1 MKELAIGDF
10 RLPGSLASFAGLCVF
25 ARNLV
30 SIARRM
36 RVENTDRETSR
47 HLKPHLWLIRTIG
60 VIVPRRLRADWK
72 QEWQSELEYR
82 EDLLADWDKLNWRT
96 KLDLVGRSLGA
107 FRDALWLQQLRWEDE
122 MIQDVRYGMRMLL
135 RHKAF
140 TTLAVLTLALGIG
153 ANTAIF
159 SVVYAVLLRP
169 LPFPGQEQLFV
180 AWKKDTTTRSPLVE
194 LSVAEFQDWQA
205 QGRSFNGLAVMPTT
219 VYGYGYILTG
229 NGEPVQLESSKV
241 TADFFSLLGVQPALG
256 RVFDESDD
264 RPNATRV
271 AVISERLWRELFSAD
286 PQIIGQTITLTQQ
299 GFTVIGV
306 MPATFEFPK
315 GADLWLPLR
324 AAMNPH
330 TLENRGA
337 VFLQAIGRLKREVTI
352 GQAEAELNTIIA
364 RVAAQHP
371 ETEAEGQRVV
381 ITPLPEFLFGN
392 SRPALW
398 ALLAATAMLL
408 LIAAA
413 NTANLVLA
421 RATVRRREFAVRTA
435 LGAGRV
441 RIIRQLLSES
451 FLLAGC
457 GGACGVLLAYW
468 LIRLLLHVAP
478 GDIPRIADVGVNSP
492 ALAFSVLITFFAAL
506 LFGLA
511 PAISASRLNL
521 NKTLSEGGSKMSG
534 ERSGIRTRNTL
545 IVAEVAVTVV
555 LLTGTAL
562 VLRSFLNLTRI
573 DLGFDPHSL
582 LTMQLRLTGPN
593 YSKPEPRREFYR
605 QLVARLEAQPGVV
618 AASAVLIR
626 PLEGTVGWEASYGSE
641 GQSVDEARQNA
652 PANFEVITPD
662 YFRTFGIAL
671 IAGRQFGSE
680 DKLEAERVV
689 IISETMARALFG
701 GTEEAVG
708 KRIKLDASSAQEPW
722 RSIVGIAPD
731 VRYREL
737 QNLRF
742 DLYVPLAQGMAGINH
757 FAVRTA
763 GDPNGF
769 LATIRDAVSAIDP
782 TQAVTSVATME
793 QLVAR
798 NLARP
803 RFSAVLLNWLS
814 ALALLLAAIGIY
826 SVVAYSVA
834 QRTAEI
840 GVRIALGAQSRDIL
854 KLVIGQGMRPVVAGI
869 GIGLAVSFA
878 LTRLIAAL
886 LFGVSATD
894 PLTFAVVAM
903 TLALTAVFACWLP
916 ARRATKVDP
925 LAALRCE

>member
-1 MKELAIGDF
+1 ML
-10 RLPGSLASFAGLCVF
+10 LP
-25 ARNLV
+25 RNAV
-30 SIARRM
+30 SIARRIRLM
-36 RVENTDRETSR
+36 LIPRNAVSIASR
-47 HLKPHLWLIRTIG
+47 IRLMLIPRKKGRHIKPHLWLIRTIG

-72 QEWQSELEYR
+72 QEWQSELQYR
-82 EDLLADWDKLNWRT
+82 EGLLADWDKLNWKT
-96 KLDLVGRSLGA
+96 KLDLLRRSFGA
-107 FRDALWLQQLRWEDE
+107 FWDALWLQQLRWEDE
-122 MIQDVRYGMRMLL
+122 MIQDLRYGIRMLL

-140 TTLAVLTLALGIG
+140 TALAVLTLALGIG

-180 AWKKDTTTRSPLVE
+180 AWKKDTTTKSPLVE
-194 LSVAEFQDWQA
+194 LSVAEFQDWQS
-205 QGRSFNGLAVMPTT
+205 QSQSFDGLAVMPTT

-229 NGEPVQLESSKV
+229 TGDAVQLESSKV
-241 TADFFSLLGVQPALG
+241 TGDFFALLGVPPALG
-256 RVFDESDD
+256 RVFDEADE
-264 RPNATRV
+264 RPTSPRV
-271 AVISERLWRELFSAD
+271 AVISDHLWRDRFSAD
-286 PQIIGQTITLTQQ
+286 PRIIGQTITLTQQ
-299 GFTVIGV
+299 PVTVIGV
-306 MPATFEFPK
+306 MPASFEFPK

-324 AAMNPH
+324 AAMNPR

-337 VFLQAIGRLKREVTI
+337 VFLQAVGRLKPGVTI
-352 GQAEAELNTIIA
+352 AQAEAELNTIIA

-371 ETEAEGQRVV
+371 ETEADGQRVV

-398 ALLAATAMLL
+398 LLLAGTAMLL

-421 RATVRRREFAVRTA
+421 RATVRRREFAVRAA
-435 LGAGRV
+435 LGAGPL

-451 FLLAGC
+451 FLLAWC
-457 GGACGVLLAYW
+457 GGVCGVLLAYW
-468 LIRLLLHVAP
+468 LIRLLLYVAP
-478 GDIPRIADVGVNSP
+478 ADIPRIADIGLSAP
-492 ALAFSVLITFFAAL
+492 ALGFSVLITLLAAF
-506 LFGLA
+506 LFGLT
-511 PAISASRLNL
+511 PAVTASRLNL
-521 NKTLSEGGSKMSG
+521 NKTLSEGGAKMSG
-534 ERSGIRTRNTL
+534 ERSGIRTRSAL

-562 VLRSFLNLTRI
+562 VLRSFVNLSRI
-573 DLGFDPHSL
+573 DLGFDPHGV

-605 QLVARLEAQPGVV
+605 QLVDRLEAHTEVI

-641 GQSVDEARQNA
+641 AQSLDEARQNA

-662 YFRTFGIAL
+662 YFRTLGIAL
-671 IAGRQFGSE
+671 IAGREFSSE

-689 IISETMARALFG
+689 IISATMARVLFG
-701 GTEEAVG
+701 SAAGAVG
-708 KRIKLDASSAQEPW
+708 KRLKLDPSSPEEPW
-722 RSIVGIAPD
+722 RSVVGVVAD

-737 QNLRF
+737 QNVRF

-757 FAVRTA
+757 FAVRTG
-763 GDPNGF
+763 GDPNA
-769 LATIRDAVSAIDP
+769 LLSTVRQEAAALDP
-782 TQAVTSVATME
+782 TQAVTSVATMD
-793 QLVAR
+793 QLVAT

-814 ALALLLAAIGIY
+814 GLALLLAAIGIY

-834 QRTAEI
+834 QRTGEI
-840 GVRIALGAQSRDIL
+840 GVRIALGAQSNEIS
-854 KLVIGQGMRPVVAGI
+854 KLVIRQGMRPVVAGI

-878 LTRLIAAL
+878 LTRLIATL

-894 PLTFAVVAM
+894 PQTFGVVAVTL
-903 TLALTAVFACWLP
+903 TLAAVLACWFP

-925 LAALRCE
+925 LVALRCE